1 MKMKLDTASHT
12 QMNDLIA
19 AAVGIKNRSRDII
32 LEDGL
37 SKADFETTG
46 AYGKLNFLAP
56 LPGNNDG
63 MTCSFRVGAGL
74 SQWALGQACSLAGI
88 SHLYMGNLMKAE
100 QSDVKALAAINMN
113 TLMPYVTKPLMFR
126 LYQPEQGMK
135 LSIRGI
141 VSAKYA
147 VFDSLSV
154 LETVHEVL
162 GDNFNIKGHYLDE
175 TDLHLRVTRPEPL
188 EVNGEDLYPGLI
200 ISSGDVGNRSLTVQF
215 FLWKQVCTNGL
226 VLARVSGKVL
236 HKRHLGIYDSADF
249 KASLVDALESFPAFC
264 AQAKELVDAARKH
277 ELDDEGLKARLA
289 AFGKSVKL
297 SEEENDT
304 LKNLT
309 VHYGMT
315 LWGFANA
322 LTEFAQAERF
332 DLDNRMDIEAYAGEM
347 LTARTAA

>member
-1 MKMKLDTASHT
+1 MKLDTASHT

-46 AYGKLNFLAP
+46 AYGKLNFLAS

-74 SQWALGQACSLAGI
+74 SQWALGQACSL
-88 SHLYMGNLMKAE
+88 
-100 QSDVKALAAINMN
+100 MN

-126 LYQPEQGMK
+126 LYQPEKGME
-135 LSIRGI
+135 LNIRGI

-147 VFDSLSV
+147 VFDSHSV
-154 LETVHEVL
+154 LETVQEVL
-162 GDNFNIKGHYLDE
+162 GDDFNIKGHYLDE
-175 TDLHLRVTRPEPL
+175 TSLHLRVTRPEPL

-215 FLWKQVCTNGL
+215 FLWKQICTNGL

-236 HKRHLGIYDSADF
+236 HKRHLGIYDAADF

-277 ELDDEGLKARLA
+277 ELDDESLKARLA

-297 SEEENDT
+297 SDKENDA
-304 LKNLT
+304 LKSLT

-332 DLDNRMDIEAYAGEM
+332 DLDDRMEIESYAGEM
-347 LTARTAA
+347 LTARAAA

>member
-1 MKMKLDTASHT
+1 MKMRLDIASHI

-19 AAVGIKNRSRDII
+19 TAVGIKNRSRDII

-37 SKADFETTG
+37 SRAEFETIG
-46 AYGKLNFLAP
+46 EFGKLDFLAP
-56 LPGNNDG
+56 LPGNSEG
-63 MTCSFRVGAGL
+63 MTCSFRVGANL
-74 SQWALGQACSLAGI
+74 SQWALGQACSLAGVPRF
-88 SHLYMGNLMKAE
+88 YMNNLMKAE
-100 QSDVKALAAINMN
+100 QPEVKALASINMN

-126 LYQPEQGMK
+126 LYQPEKGME

-147 VFDSLSV
+147 IFDSHSV

-162 GDNFNIKGHYLDE
+162 GDSFNIKGHYLDE
-175 TDLHLRVTRPEPL
+175 TGLHLRVTRPEPL

-236 HKRHLGIYDSADF
+236 HKRHLGIYNAADF

-264 AQAKELVDAARKH
+264 AQAKELVEAARRH
-277 ELDDEGLKARLA
+277 ELDDETLKARLD

-297 SEEENDT
+297 SDEENDT

-322 LTEFAQAERF
+322 LTEFAQADRF
-332 DLDNRMDIEAYAGEM
+332 DLDDRMGIEAYAGEM
-347 LTARTAA
+347 LTIKAAA